1 MISIGQRLTVLPV
14 IDSTNNYAMGQVR
27 AGLAS
32 HGDAFF
38 TLEQTAGK
46 GQRGKGWQTAP
57 GENIIM
63 STVVQPQ
70 GLAVSQQFIL
80 SAAIALGC
88 YDFFAAFAG
97 SDTQIKWPNDIYW
110 NDRKAGGILIEN
122 LISGHLWQFAIIGT
136 GININQGEFP
146 AHLPNPVSLKQIT
159 GKTHD
164 VIELA
169 KNLCGCL
176 QHRYLQVASPA
187 TLIAD
192 YNTVLYKRGQTVRL
206 KKDNRV
212 FDALVKEVDASGQL
226 IVVTAIEEQ
235 FGFGEIEWVI

>member
-14 IDSTNNYAMGQVR
+14 IDSTNNYAMARVR

-63 STVVQPQ
+63 SNVVQPQ
-70 GLAVSQQFIL
+70 GLAVSQQFTL

-97 SDTQIKWPNDIYW
+97 SGTQIKWPNDIYW
-110 NDRKAGGILIEN
+110 SDRKAGGILIEN

-136 GININQGEFP
+136 GININQGQFP
-146 AHLPNPVSLKQIT
+146 THLPNPVSLKQIT

-169 KNLCGCL
+169 QQLCACL
-176 QHRYLQVASPA
+176 QQRYLQTDNQAG
-187 TLIAD
+187 LIAD
-192 YNTVLYKRGQTVRL
+192 YNAVLYKRHQTVRL

-212 FDALVKEVDASGQL
+212 FDALIKEVNAAGQL
-226 IVVTAIEEQ
+226 IVDTAIEEQ
-235 FGFGEIEWVI
+235 FGFGEVEWVI